1 MELNIAVCIKQVPAS
16 MEDIELTEDGEID
29 DKYLDY
35 DINDWDNYALEAAV
49 QLKEEYGGKVT
60 IITVGPEEYEETI
73 RMCFAKN
80 ADEAIR
86 IYDDDLEDSDTYVKA
101 KIIANVLKDRDFDLV
116 FTGLQSADESHAQ
129 LGVALANL
137 LEIPHASL
145 VTELDYDPEEKKAIV
160 NRELEGGLEEKME
173 IKTPAVLAIQTGIN
187 EPRYASVMGIR
198 KARDKEIQLLTPNDL
213 SISEEEIGPEGSLT
227 RVEKLYKPPVGE
239 MAEIFEGSPDET
251 SEKLVETLN
260 KKGLVS

>member
-1 MELNIAVCIKQVPAS
+1 MDLNFVVCIKQVPAS

-29 DKYLDY
+29 DEYLDY

-49 QLKEEYGGKVT
+49 QLKEEFGGKVT
-60 IITVGPEEYEETI
+60 LITVGPEEYEETI

-86 IYDDDLEDSDTYVKA
+86 VYDEKIEGSDTYSKA
-101 KIIANVLKDRDFDLV
+101 KIIADVMGDLDPDLI
-116 FTGLQSADESHAQ
+116 FTGLQSTGEGHAQ
-129 LGVALANL
+129 LGVALAEL
-137 LEIPHASL
+137 LDLPHASL
-145 VTELDYDPEEKKAIV
+145 VTSLDFDPETSKATV

-173 IKTPAVLAIQTGIN
+173 IETPAVLAIQTGIN

-198 KARDKEIQLLTPNDL
+198 KARDKEIKLYSMDDL
-213 SISEEEIGPEGSLT
+213 DLDESEIGGEGSLT
-227 RVEKLYKPPVGE
+227 RVEKLYEPPVGE

-251 SEKLVETLN
+251 SEKLAETLD
-260 KKGLVS
+260 KLGLV